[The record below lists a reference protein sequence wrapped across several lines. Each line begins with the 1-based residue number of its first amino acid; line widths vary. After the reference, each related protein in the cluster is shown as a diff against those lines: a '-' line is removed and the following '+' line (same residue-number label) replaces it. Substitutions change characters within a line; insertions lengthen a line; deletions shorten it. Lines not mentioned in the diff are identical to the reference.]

1 MSFLESYEDVNARIK
16 RFREEFPL
24 GRIEVY
30 VEELNLEKGHVL
42 IKALCYRTDAID
54 EKPASMD
61 YAFETQADQKIGGRW
76 FIENASTSAIGRAIG
91 ALTPSEHAR
100 PTAQDMAQVQVIK
113 AKDIN
118 HDELDAWNTPF
129 VPADPA
135 LDVPSCR
142 HGARTFR
149 EGRSAKTGK
158 DWANYS
164 CTSRDKQDQCDPIW
178 LVMSSSGQWKA
189 QV

>member
-1 MSFLESYEDVNARIK
+1 MSFLDNYEDVNARIK
-16 RFREEFPL
+16 RFRDEFPL
-24 GRIEVY
+24 GRIEVFI
-30 VEELNLEKGHVL
+30 EELNLEKGHVL

-54 EKPASMD
+54 EKAASMD

-100 PTAQDMAQVQVIK
+100 PTAQDMSQVQVIK
-113 AKDIN
+113 AAEIN
-118 HDELDAWNTPF
+118 RDELDAWNTPF
-129 VPADPA
+129 QAADAA

-142 HGARTFR
+142 HGARIFR
-149 EGRSAKTGK
+149 EGHSAKTGK

-178 LVMSSSGQWKA
+178 LVMSSTGQWKP

>member
-1 MSFLESYEDVNARIK
+1 MSFLESYEDVNARIR
-16 RFREEFPL
+16 RFRDEFPL
-24 GRIEVY
+24 GRIEVFI
-30 VEELNLEKGHVL
+30 EELNLEKGHVL

-100 PTAQDMAQVQVIK
+100 PTAQDMAQVKTIK

-118 HDELDAWNTPF
+118 TQELDAWNTPF
-129 VPADPA
+129 QAADPT
-135 LDVPSCR
+135 LDAPQCR
-142 HGARTFR
+142 HGARIFR
-149 EGRSAKTGK
+149 QGTSEKTGR

-164 CTSRDKQDQCDPIW
+164 CLSKDRQDQCDAIW
-178 LVMSSSGQWKA
+178 LVMSSTGQWKP